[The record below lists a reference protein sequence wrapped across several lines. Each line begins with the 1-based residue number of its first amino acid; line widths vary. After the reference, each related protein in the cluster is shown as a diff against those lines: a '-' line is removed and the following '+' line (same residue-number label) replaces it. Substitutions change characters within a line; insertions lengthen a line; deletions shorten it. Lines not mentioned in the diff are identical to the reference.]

1 MIESI
6 RKMWKIGELRKK
18 ILYTFLMLVL
28 FRLVGVIPAPGVDVA
43 KVMSQNNTSTLPTP
57 YINASIIMQLLTI
70 AIPALE
76 RMSKEDDG
84 RQKINRITRYV
95 TVGLAALQAIGLVR
109 GLGYIRSGW
118 LNYVLVG
125 VSMAGGTALAM
136 WIGERITEKGVGNGV
151 SLLIFVGIIS
161 NLFNGIVAGF
171 QTATTTGTTS
181 GWLNLIIIVVTCI
194 LMTVIVTF
202 VELGERRIP
211 LIAKQVKGRRV
222 YGGQNTHMS
231 LKVVSVGVL
240 PLIFAYSFLA
250 FPGTIA
256 QLIDPKAEGWFTR
269 WWLTN
274 MSTGSVWYLI
284 ISALLIIAFTFFY
297 SSISFD
303 PKQQAESLQQQG
315 AVIPGQR
322 GKNIRQYL
330 QNIMNRLNLFAAFF
344 LAILAAV
351 PTLLLKLAENPSL
364 DPIALSEEFVKG
376 YYGAAAEPMGRY
388 LDYLEARQKT
398 GVGCLDVPQRQHLD
412 PLRNQPLYDS
422 AVDLRIHKRTC
433 RVTALREGQRRR
445 GQACLEIPDVVASVV
460 EPVKGFPVVGF
471 RIKKS
476 NFLHDVFHYSSV
488 SKRTIQVSFYSVLR

>member
-1 MIESI
+1 MIENI
-6 RKMWKIGELRKK
+6 RKMWKITELRKK
-18 ILYTFLMLVL
+18 ILYTFMMLVI

-43 KVMSQNNTSTLPTP
+43 KVASANNTSSLPLLELVNMMTGNAFSQMTLMAMGITP

-76 RMSKEDDG
+76 RMSKDEEGG
-84 RQKINRITRYV
+84 REKINRITRYV

-109 GLGYIRSGW
+109 GLGYIKAGW

-136 WIGERITEKGVGNGV
+136 WIGERITEKGIGNGV

-161 NLFNGIVAGF
+161 NLFNGIVSGF
-171 QTATTTGTTS
+171 NTASTTGTTS
-181 GWLNLIIIVVTCI
+181 GWINLLVIIVTTI
-194 LMTVIVTF
+194 LMTVVVTF

-211 LIAKQVKGRRV
+211 LQIAKQVKGRRV
-222 YGGQNTHMS
+222 YGGQSTHMS

-256 QLIDPKAEGWFTR
+256 QLIDPNANGWFTR
-269 WWLTN
+269 WWMTN
-274 MSTGSVWYLI
+274 MYTGSVWYMI

-303 PKQQAESLQQQG
+303 PKQQAEQLQQQG

-330 QNIMNRLNLFAAFF
+330 QNIVGRLNLFAALF
-344 LAILAAV
+344 LAVLAAV
-351 PTLLLKLAENPSL
+351 PTLLLRLAGVQVPFAASSILIAVSVSLETIRTVQGEMSIRGIDMDMEN
-364 DPIALSEEFVKG
+364 
-376 YYGAAAEPMGRY
+376 
-388 LDYLEARQKT
+388 
-398 GVGCLDVPQRQHLD
+398 
-412 PLRNQPLYDS
+412 
-422 AVDLRIHKRTC
+422 
-433 RVTALREGQRRR
+433 
-445 GQACLEIPDVVASVV
+445 
-460 EPVKGFPVVGF
+460 VGF
-471 RIKKS
+471 M
-476 NFLHDVFHYSSV
+476 
-488 SKRTIQVSFYSVLR
+488 

>member
-43 KVMSQNNTSTLPTP
+43 KVMSQNNTTTLPLLELVNMMTGNAFSQMTLMAMGITP

-211 LIAKQVKGRRV
+211 LQIAKQVKGRRV

-303 PKQQAESLQQQG
+303 PKQQAEQLQQQG

-330 QNIMNRLNLFAAFF
+330 QNIVNRLNLFAAFF

-351 PTLLLKLAENPSL
+351 PTLLLRLAGVQVPFAASSIL
-364 DPIALSEEFVKG
+364 IAV
-376 YYGAAAEPMGRY
+376 
-388 LDYLEARQKT
+388 
-398 GVGCLDVPQRQHLD
+398 
-412 PLRNQPLYDS
+412 
-422 AVDLRIHKRTC
+422 
-433 RVTALREGQRRR
+433 
-445 GQACLEIPDVVASVV
+445 
-460 EPVKGFPVVGF
+460 
-471 RIKKS
+471 
-476 NFLHDVFHYSSV
+476 SV
-488 SKRTIQVSFYSVLR
+488 SLETVRTIQGEMSVRGIDMDMDGFM

>member
-1 MIESI
+1 MVESI
-6 RKMWKIGELRKK
+6 RKMWKIPELRKK
-18 ILYTFLMLVL
+18 VIYTFLMLVL
-28 FRLVGVIPAPGVDVA
+28 YRLVSVIPAPGVDLSKINSQMNLPLLDLVNMMTGNA
-43 KVMSQNNTSTLPTP
+43 FSQMTVMAMGITP

-76 RMSKEDDG
+76 RLSKEEDG

-109 GLGYIRSGW
+109 GLGYIKSGV
-118 LNYVLVG
+118 LNYILVG
-125 VSMAGGTALAM
+125 VVMAGGTALAM
-136 WIGERITEKGVGNGV
+136 WIGERITEKGIGNGV

-161 NLFNGIVAGF
+161 NLFNGIVSGF
-171 QTATTTGTTS
+171 STAVTQGTTS
-181 GWLNLIIIVVTCI
+181 GWVNVIGIIVTCI
-194 LMTVIVTF
+194 IMTVVVTF

-211 LIAKQVKGRRV
+211 LQIAKQVKGRRV

-256 QLIDPKAEGWFTR
+256 QLVAPNGGFTQ
-269 WWLTN
+269 WWNRT
-274 MSTGSVWYLI
+274 MYTGSVWYMI

-303 PKQQAESLQQQG
+303 PKQQAEQLQQQG

-330 QNIMNRLNLFAAFF
+330 QNIVSRLNLFAALF

-351 PTLLLKLAENPSL
+351 PTLLLRLAGVSVPFAASSIL
-364 DPIALSEEFVKG
+364 IAV
-376 YYGAAAEPMGRY
+376 
-388 LDYLEARQKT
+388 
-398 GVGCLDVPQRQHLD
+398 
-412 PLRNQPLYDS
+412 
-422 AVDLRIHKRTC
+422 
-433 RVTALREGQRRR
+433 
-445 GQACLEIPDVVASVV
+445 
-460 EPVKGFPVVGF
+460 
-471 RIKKS
+471 
-476 NFLHDVFHYSSV
+476 SV
-488 SKRTIQVSFYSVLR
+488 SLETIRTIQGEMSVRGIDMDMDNVGFM

>member
-6 RKMWKIGELRKK
+6 RKMWKIGEIRKK
-18 ILYTFLMLVL
+18 IIYTFLMLVL
-28 FRLVGVIPAPGVDVA
+28 YRLVGVIPAPGVDAVR
-43 KVMSQNNTSTLPTP
+43 VMNSSGTNNLPLLELVNMMTGNNFSQMTLMAMGITP

-76 RMSKEDDG
+76 RLSKEEDG

-109 GLGYIRSGW
+109 GLGYIKSGW

-136 WIGERITEKGVGNGV
+136 WIGERITEKGIGNGV

-161 NLFNGIVAGF
+161 NLFNGIISGF
-171 QTATTTGTTS
+171 NTAANSGTTS
-181 GWLNLIIIVVTCI
+181 GWVNLLVIIVTTV

-211 LIAKQVKGRRV
+211 LQIAKQVKGRRV
-222 YGGQNTHMS
+222 YGGQSTHMS

-256 QLIDPKAEGWFTR
+256 QLVDPNANGWFTR
-269 WWLTN
+269 FWQSH
-274 MSTGSVWYLI
+274 MYTGSVWYMI

-303 PKQQAESLQQQG
+303 PKQQAEQLQQQG

-330 QNIMNRLNLFAAFF
+330 QNIVSRLNLFAALF
-344 LAILAAV
+344 LAVLSAV
-351 PTLLLKLAENPSL
+351 PTLLLRLAGVQVPFAASSILIAVSVSL
-364 DPIALSEEFVKG
+364 ETI
-376 YYGAAAEPMGRY
+376 
-388 LDYLEARQKT
+388 
-398 GVGCLDVPQRQHLD
+398 
-412 PLRNQPLYDS
+412 
-422 AVDLRIHKRTC
+422 RT
-433 RVTALREGQRRR
+433 LQGEMSIR
-445 GQACLEIPDVVASVV
+445 GIDMDMDN
-460 EPVKGFPVVGF
+460 VGF
-471 RIKKS
+471 M
-476 NFLHDVFHYSSV
+476 
-488 SKRTIQVSFYSVLR
+488 

>member
-43 KVMSQNNTSTLPTP
+43 KVMSQNNTTTLPLLELVNMMTGNAFSQMTLMAMGITP

-109 GLGYIRSGW
+109 GMGYIRSGA

-161 NLFNGIVAGF
+161 NLFNGIVSGF
-171 QTATTTGTTS
+171 QTATTAKTTS
-181 GWLNLIIIVVTCI
+181 GWLNLVIIVVTCI

-211 LIAKQVKGRRV
+211 LQIAKQVKGRRV

-256 QLIDPKAEGWFTR
+256 QLIDPKAEGWFTQ
-269 WWLTN
+269 WWLRN

-330 QNIMNRLNLFAAFF
+330 QNIVSRLNLFAAFF

-351 PTLLLKLAENPSL
+351 PTLLLRLAGVQVPFAASSIL
-364 DPIALSEEFVKG
+364 IAV
-376 YYGAAAEPMGRY
+376 
-388 LDYLEARQKT
+388 
-398 GVGCLDVPQRQHLD
+398 
-412 PLRNQPLYDS
+412 
-422 AVDLRIHKRTC
+422 
-433 RVTALREGQRRR
+433 
-445 GQACLEIPDVVASVV
+445 
-460 EPVKGFPVVGF
+460 
-471 RIKKS
+471 
-476 NFLHDVFHYSSV
+476 SV
-488 SKRTIQVSFYSVLR
+488 SLETIRTIQGEMSVRGIDMDMDGFM

>member
-18 ILYTFLMLVL
+18 ILYTFFMLVL
-28 FRLVGVIPAPGVDVA
+28 FRLVGVIPAPGVDAV
-43 KVMSQNNTSTLPTP
+43 KVMEAMKQNASTLPLLELVNMMTGNAFSQMTLMAMGITP

-84 RQKINRITRYV
+84 REKINRITRYV

-109 GLGYIRSGW
+109 GLGYIKAGW

-161 NLFNGIVAGF
+161 NLFNGIVSGF
-171 QTATTTGTTS
+171 NTATTTGTTS
-181 GWLNLIIIVVTCI
+181 GWVNLIVIIVTCI

-211 LIAKQVKGRRV
+211 LQIAKQVKGRRV

-256 QLIDPKAEGWFTR
+256 QLIDPKTEGWFTQ
-269 WWLTN
+269 WWTRN
-274 MSTGSVWYLI
+274 MYTGSVWYMI

-303 PKQQAESLQQQG
+303 PKQQAEQLQQQG

-330 QNIMNRLNLFAAFF
+330 QNIMNRLNLFAALF
-344 LAILAAV
+344 LAVLAAV
-351 PTLLLKLAENPSL
+351 PTLLLRLAGVQVPFAASSIL
-364 DPIALSEEFVKG
+364 IAV
-376 YYGAAAEPMGRY
+376 
-388 LDYLEARQKT
+388 
-398 GVGCLDVPQRQHLD
+398 
-412 PLRNQPLYDS
+412 
-422 AVDLRIHKRTC
+422 
-433 RVTALREGQRRR
+433 
-445 GQACLEIPDVVASVV
+445 
-460 EPVKGFPVVGF
+460 
-471 RIKKS
+471 
-476 NFLHDVFHYSSV
+476 SV
-488 SKRTIQVSFYSVLR
+488 SLETVRTIQGEMSVRGIDMDMDNVGFM

>member
-6 RKMWKIGELRKK
+6 RKMWKIEELRKK

-28 FRLVGVIPAPGVDVA
+28 FRLVGVIPAPGVDIA
-43 KVMSQNNTSTLPTP
+43 KVMSEGNTNNLPLLELVNMMTGNAFSQMTLMAMGITP

-76 RMSKEDDG
+76 RLSKEEDG

-109 GLGYIRSGW
+109 GLGYIKPGA
-118 LNYVLVG
+118 LNYILVG

-136 WIGERITEKGVGNGV
+136 WIGERITEKGIGNGI

-161 NLFNGIVAGF
+161 NLFNGIVSGF
-171 QTATTTGTTS
+171 NTATAGGTTS
-181 GWLNLIIIVVTCI
+181 GWLNLIVIIVTCI

-211 LIAKQVKGRRV
+211 LQIAKQVKGRRV

-256 QLIDPKAEGWFTR
+256 QLIDPQTKGWFTI
-269 WWLTN
+269 WWKNN
-274 MSTGSVWYLI
+274 MYTGSVWYMI

-303 PKQQAESLQQQG
+303 PKQQAEQLQQQG

-330 QNIMNRLNLFAAFF
+330 QTIMNRLNLFAALF

-351 PTLLLKLAENPSL
+351 PTLLLRLAGVQVPFAASSIL
-364 DPIALSEEFVKG
+364 IAV
-376 YYGAAAEPMGRY
+376 
-388 LDYLEARQKT
+388 
-398 GVGCLDVPQRQHLD
+398 
-412 PLRNQPLYDS
+412 
-422 AVDLRIHKRTC
+422 
-433 RVTALREGQRRR
+433 
-445 GQACLEIPDVVASVV
+445 
-460 EPVKGFPVVGF
+460 
-471 RIKKS
+471 
-476 NFLHDVFHYSSV
+476 SV
-488 SKRTIQVSFYSVLR
+488 SLETVRTIQGEMSVRGIDMDMDNIGFM

>member
-6 RKMWKIGELRKK
+6 RKMWKSEDLRKK
-18 ILYTFLMLVL
+18 ILYTFMMLVL

-43 KVMSQNNTSTLPTP
+43 KVMSQNNTSSLPLLELVNMMTGNAFSQMTLMAMGITP

-109 GLGYIRSGW
+109 GMGYIKDGW

-171 QTATTTGTTS
+171 NTATTTGTTS
-181 GWLNLIIIVVTCI
+181 GWVNLIVIVVTCI

-211 LIAKQVKGRRV
+211 LQIAKQVKGRRV

-256 QLIDPKAEGWFTR
+256 QLIDPKAEGWFTQ
-269 WWLTN
+269 WWTRN
-274 MSTGSVWYLI
+274 MYTGSVWYMI
-284 ISALLIIAFTFFY
+284 ISALLIVAFTFFY

-303 PKQQAESLQQQG
+303 PKQQAEQLQQQG

-330 QNIMNRLNLFAAFF
+330 QTIMNRLNLFAALF
-344 LAILAAV
+344 LAVLAAV
-351 PTLLLKLAENPSL
+351 PTLLLRLAGVQVPFAASSIL
-364 DPIALSEEFVKG
+364 IAV
-376 YYGAAAEPMGRY
+376 
-388 LDYLEARQKT
+388 
-398 GVGCLDVPQRQHLD
+398 
-412 PLRNQPLYDS
+412 
-422 AVDLRIHKRTC
+422 
-433 RVTALREGQRRR
+433 
-445 GQACLEIPDVVASVV
+445 
-460 EPVKGFPVVGF
+460 
-471 RIKKS
+471 
-476 NFLHDVFHYSSV
+476 SV
-488 SKRTIQVSFYSVLR
+488 SLETVRTSQGEMSVRGIDMDATGFM